1 LINSV
6 PLTASLYQTAV
17 AVANSGS
24 HVFDITVLEER
35 LIRSSESY
43 EIATP
48 VLSRTKPILESADG
62 LAVAT

>member
-1 LINSV
+1 M

-17 AVANSGS
+17 AVANSEY
-24 HVFDITVLEER
+24 HVFDIAVREKR
-35 LIRSSESY
+35 LTRFLESY